1 MKSYIYITLVMLFFK
16 HHVLSYTV
24 DSMPKP
30 TDRGSYI
37 ANPDGVLKAST
48 VNELNSLTSLLEKET
63 TVELAVAVV
72 DSIGD
77 EVPKSFVTALFRK
90 WGIGKKDK
98 NNGLL
103 ILVVMDQRRF
113 EIEVGYGLEGTV
125 TDAKA
130 SQIIR
135 HHMIPTIRKNGVDPA
150 VLIGAKKLSNLV
162 RGENVKDE
170 MIGPTDNE
178 AVNEVFRRAPNIL
191 SFIPFIMFGLFIF
204 MFIFMAFIFYRV
216 SKRFS
221 KVSHNLKL
229 KSNMA
234 ELEAVMPDLAA
245 MKIHENAKIQ
255 GELLKNAKLKEEK
268 KIDLKDFLKSL
279 LNLQKNSLYLVVV
292 LYGICVVLGLFYV
305 MSLQDFIGL
314 IYVFYT
320 IISFAYLYHIFKKQ
334 SRSKKISSF
343 VFGES
348 PFIGFSVAELIC
360 LSPAVVFIFLAR
372 LMLSL
377 QRKYVEK
384 KMEEEGFDFISDEN
398 EKEYL
403 SESEV
408 LEEEI
413 GSVEY
418 DIYKNPMIGKIQKIT
433 RDIPFSGYVKCSS
446 CSTKAG
452 KLISDEVISHATYSS
467 SGSGIRTYECLFCHE
482 IEKVRYTIPKKT
494 RSSSG
499 RGSSSSSSGGSS
511 FGGGSSG
518 GGGAGGS
525 W

>member
-1 MKSYIYITLVMLFFK
+1 MKSYIYITLVVLFFQ

-24 DSMPKP
+24 ESMPNP
-30 TDRGSYI
+30 SDRGSYI

-48 VNELNSLTSLLEKET
+48 VNELNSSTSLLEKET
-63 TVELAVAVV
+63 TVELAIAVV

-77 EVPKSFVTALFRK
+77 EVPKTFATALFRK

-135 HHMIPTIRKNGVDPA
+135 HHMIPTIRKNGVDQA
-150 VLIGAKKLSNLV
+150 VIIGFRELSRIV
-162 RGENVKDE
+162 RGEDS
-170 MIGPTDNE
+170 E
-178 AVNEVFRRAPNIL
+178 ASDDTIVNDTLKKEPNLI
-191 SFIPFIMFGLFIF
+191 SIMHYIIFVPFVMMFMLMGSIF
-204 MFIFMAFIFYRV
+204 FRV
-216 SKRFS
+216 SKVSR
-221 KVSHNLKL
+221 KVRHDSESQAQSNITDSSDILNTKKNTPLIKSEELK
-229 KSNMA
+229 
-234 ELEAVMPDLAA
+234 D
-245 MKIHENAKIQ
+245 Q
-255 GELLKNAKLKEEK
+255 KN
-268 KIDLKDFLKSL
+268 ISIKDFLKSI
-279 LNLQKNSLYLVVV
+279 LNIQKNTISSVFFLYIISIIFV
-292 LYGICVVLGLFYV
+292 LILTLSYSAVLGFFY
-305 MSLQDFIGL
+305 FF
-314 IYVFYT
+314 YKVF
-320 IISFAYLYHIFKKQ
+320 SNGYLYIFIKEKNHL
-334 SRSKKISSF
+334 SKISSF
-343 VFGES
+343 IFGES
-348 PFIGFSVAELIC
+348 SSFGFSKYQMIALPQV
-360 LSPAVVFIFLAR
+360 VVFIYIAR
-372 LMLSL
+372 QVLNL

-384 KMEEEGFDFISDEN
+384 RMKEEGFDFISDEN

-403 SESEV
+403 SEGEV

-418 DIYKNPMIGKIQKIT
+418 DIFKNPMTGKIQKIT

-467 SGSGIRTYECLFCHE
+467 SGSGVKTYECLFCHE